1 MNRHEFHYE
10 HSGGFK
16 LLLDARE
23 RSTPEVLIDDCYFLG
38 FRLTSQGTVRYHHA
52 WIIANNHQAFLRG
65 LQAEREY
72 LPKSILNLGVDKFD
86 LVFMHNLRTR
96 SSDYMSS
103 EIRQEGSTRIGQA
116 LSQRND
122 EHFAVLGVSEDHW
135 VEVLDFRVKDALM
148 AIRMTRSHSKRIC
161 GKTLVP
167 LAVCQAHPVTREFD
181 AIFNRE
187 SVLIQTLIGS
197 TTAGG
202 TH

>member
-1 MNRHEFHYE
+1 MSQQVFQYE

-16 LLLDARE
+16 LILDARE
-23 RSTPEVLIDDCYFLG
+23 RSTPEVLLDDCYFLG
-38 FRLTSQGTVRYHHA
+38 FRLTSQGTIRYHHA
-52 WIIANNHQAFLRG
+52 WIIANDHQAFLRG

-72 LPKSILNLGVDKFD
+72 LPQGVDEFD

-103 EIRQEGSTRIGQA
+103 EIRHEGSTRIGQA

-122 EHFAVLGVSEDHW
+122 EHFAVLGVTEDHW
-135 VEVLDFRVKDALM
+135 VEVLDFKVRDALM
-148 AIRMTRSHSKRIC
+148 AIRMTRSHSKKIC
-161 GKTLVP
+161 GKKLLP

-187 SVLIQTLIGS
+187 SVLIQTLICSATAGS
-197 TTAGG
+197 T
-202 TH
+202 H